1 MIDVIYV
8 EEGIAE
14 HSRTQQIIKSHPK
27 ASIIPCENYKEVFN
41 PSGQNFRLQKNKP
54 SLILA
59 EKKVVLHFLY
69 HPVMELG
76 EQTTTSPH
84 AQLHI

>member
-41 PSGQNFRLQKNKP
+41 PSGQNFRLQKIN
-54 SLILA
+54 
-59 EKKVVLHFLY
+59 
-69 HPVMELG
+69 
-76 EQTTTSPH
+76 PH
-84 AQLHI
+84 